1 MKNKY
6 NASSNYIYSQY
17 NKDGDGKGFDIGSGA
32 DVFVGMKSETLEN
45 GLDLVFGFVGKAGSG
60 VEYYAKQFAVKYVS
74 DKNGIIT
81 GIVDEN
87 IISGRNPSG
96 STSKPKENFE
106 FAYWEA
112 DVDVTLVDG
121 TVIKAGSKLSP
132 DQVKKVVVNRDITFT
147 AIHEDVP
154 ENNNTKV
161 PDTGDFTSNESLAPV
176 MLSVFGIVLSALA
189 VWSLPRIVHKKI
201 KFD

>member
-1 MKNKY
+1 
-6 NASSNYIYSQY
+6 
-17 NKDGDGKGFDIGSGA
+17 
-32 DVFVGMKSETLEN
+32 MKSETLEN

-60 VEYYAKQFAVKYVS
+60 VEYYAKQFVVKYVS
-74 DKNGIIT
+74 DKNGSIT
-81 GIVDEN
+81 GTEKEN

-112 DVDVTLVDG
+112 DVDVILVDG
-121 TVIKAGSKLSP
+121 TVIKAGNKLSP
-132 DQVKKVVVNRDITFT
+132 DQVKKVVVDRDITFT

-154 ENNNTKV
+154 ENNNTNNTNNTKV

-176 MLSVFGIVLSALA
+176 VLSVFGIVLSALA
-189 VWSLPRIVHKKI
+189 IWSLPRIVHKKV